1 MKDPIQNVALY
12 GGSFDP
18 VHLGHLEVARAAA
31 AKFAL
36 DRVYFVPADVQP
48 LKSQQPVTH
57 FYHRHAMLALA
68 LEGEERFLP
77 SLLEAPEIVRAAGQP
92 ASYTVDTVARMRSR
106 LQPGTRLYFL
116 IGVDAFQQIARWR
129 AAAELLRAAEF
140 IVASRPGFSLEDV
153 AQALPEELRPDAAG
167 SRRLLET
174 GSLAI
179 NGATIHLLPDV
190 NEEVSATAIREAARQ
205 GHGLEKLVPRG
216 VAEYITKLKI
226 YGEDEEPGT
235 PEPPRL

>member
-1 MKDPIQNVALY
+1 
-12 GGSFDP
+12 
-18 VHLGHLEVARAAA
+18 
-31 AKFAL
+31 
-36 DRVYFVPADVQP
+36 
-48 LKSQQPVTH
+48 
-57 FYHRHAMLALA
+57 
-68 LEGEERFLP
+68 
-77 SLLEAPEIVRAAGQP
+77 
-92 ASYTVDTVARMRSR
+92 
-106 LQPGTRLYFL
+106 
-116 IGVDAFQQIARWR
+116 
-129 AAAELLRAAEF
+129 
-140 IVASRPGFSLEDV
+140 V